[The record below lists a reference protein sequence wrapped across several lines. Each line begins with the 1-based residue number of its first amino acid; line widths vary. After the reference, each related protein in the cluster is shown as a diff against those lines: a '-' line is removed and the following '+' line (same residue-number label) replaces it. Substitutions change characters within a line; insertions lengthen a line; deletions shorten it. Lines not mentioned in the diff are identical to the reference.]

1 MAAILAILVVRFS
14 LPFVTLQH
22 SPLAGGPTEIH
33 YRQFGSGR
41 PLVFLHGGWGYE
53 IYPLSPSQISIPGVQ
68 VIIPDR
74 SGYGRSGKPA
84 IFSADFHHLAAAETL
99 AFLDALNIRQCMLW
113 GHSDGAVI
121 AAQIGLMA
129 PAPGLVLDG
138 LILEA
143 LHYYRVKP
151 RSREFFE
158 ALAANPDALGERI
171 IAILA
176 SDHGEQYWRNAVQ
189 GDCRAWIE
197 IARTTD
203 HARPD
208 LYDGRMSQ
216 MRVPVAVV
224 HGESDPRTEPGEL
237 EQVRRELPSAQVHVI
252 AGAEHCPHSERG
264 SQEECARVVRKI
276 VGGWSG
282 GKILQDTKPRCH

>member
-1 MAAILAILVVRFS
+1 MTAILMVRFS
-14 LPFVTLQH
+14 LPFTALQH

-53 IYPLSPSQISIPGVQ
+53 IYPLSQAQISIPGVQ

-121 AAQIGLMA
+121 AALIGLMA
-129 PAPGLVLDG
+129 PPGLILNG

-151 RSREFFE
+151 RSQEFFE
-158 ALAANPDALGERI
+158 ALAANPDGLGERI

-176 SDHGEQYWRNAVQ
+176 HDHGEQYWRNAVQ

-197 IARTTD
+197 IARSTVP
-203 HARPD
+203 PD
-208 LYDGRMSQ
+208 LYGGRMSQ
-216 MRVPVAVV
+216 MRAPVALV

-237 EQVRRELPSAQVHVI
+237 EQVRRELPAAQVHII
-252 AGAEHCPHSERG
+252 AGAEHCPHSERD

-282 GKILQDTKPRCH
+282 ERILQNTKSRGH

>member
-1 MAAILAILVVRFS
+1 M
-14 LPFVTLQH
+14 
-22 SPLAGGPTEIH
+22 AGGPTEIH
-33 YRQFGSGR
+33 YRRFGSGR

-53 IYPLSPSQISIPGVQ
+53 IYPLSQSQTSIPGVQ

-74 SGYGRSGKPA
+74 SGYGRSGKQA

-99 AFLDALNIRQCMLW
+99 AFLDALNIRQCAFW

-121 AAQIGLMA
+121 ATQIGLMD
-129 PAPGLVLDG
+129 PPFPGLILDG

-151 RSREFFE
+151 RSQEFFE
-158 ALAANPDALGERI
+158 TLAVNPDRLGERV
-171 IAILA
+171 IAVLA
-176 SDHGEQYWRNAVQ
+176 HDHGEQHWRNAVQ
-189 GDCRAWIE
+189 GDCRAWVD
-197 IARTTD
+197 IARTAD

-208 LYDGRMSQ
+208 LYGGRMAQIS
-216 MRVPVAVV
+216 VPVALV

-237 EQVRRELPSAQVHVI
+237 EQVRRELPSAQVHII
-252 AGAEHCPHSERG
+252 AGGEHSPHSERG

-276 VGGWSG
+276 VAGWSG
-282 GKILQDTKPRCH
+282 ARILQDAKSRDL